1 VSRLDAV
8 TEPALRLPPGERV
21 LWQGAPRWQT
31 LARRMFRLRGL
42 SLYFAVLLVWYATT
56 VFGGNRPAW
65 GASVATARLA
75 LLAVAAVGLLALY
88 AWLASRATR
97 YIVTNRRI
105 VLRLGVALPMTI
117 NLPFSRVE
125 QASLKAWPDGTG
137 DIALSLVPG
146 ERVPYVLLW
155 PHVRPWRMARAE
167 PMLRAIPGAAEAAHI
182 LARALAASACVPVPA
197 APGTEPRA
205 ATHGGPQTAAA

>member
-1 VSRLDAV
+1 MSRRDAAAA
-8 TEPALRLPPGERV
+8 PALRLPPGERV
-21 LWQGAPRWQT
+21 LWQGTPRWQT

-56 VFGGNRPAW
+56 VFGGGRPAW
-65 GASVATARLA
+65 GASMATARLA
-75 LLAVAAVGLLALY
+75 LLAGAAVGLLALY
-88 AWLASRATR
+88 AWIAARATR

-105 VLRLGVALPMTI
+105 VLRFGVALPMTI

-125 QASLKAWPDGTG
+125 QASLKAWPDGSG
-137 DIALSLVPG
+137 DIALSLLRA

-167 PMLRAIPGAAEAAHI
+167 PMLRAIPDAAGTARI

-197 APGTEPRA
+197 APGPEPRA
-205 ATHGGPQTAAA
+205 AAQSGPQAVAA